1 MSNEHTV
8 KSYEEELRY
17 LIDSVIKMGS
27 LTESQLV
34 DSMDAVIKV
43 DKDSIDKIIKS
54 DDEINKFRSKIDTQI
69 MTLLVKRAPMAIDLR
84 ETISSLKISQ
94 DLERIGDLSKS
105 NAKKVKPLPLDL
117 PEELLG
123 NLKRLGDL
131 VIKQLNDVLD
141 SYVNKNYDKA
151 KEVWEKDEQ
160 VDDLT
165 YIAMESVIDF
175 LSKEADLKEKLFS
188 NKMNGKIFIIEDE
201 PSIIQLVQHNLEKNG
216 FIVSSSVNGNDGLK
230 ELKKFQPDLLLLDW
244 MLPDL
249 SGIEI
254 CKNIRKDNSIKNLP
268 VIMLTA
274 KGEEEDK
281 IKGLDSG
288 VDDYLTKPFSFNELM
303 ARIKAVLRR
312 SNPNTVS
319 DNLEFED
326 LVLDRIEKRVY
337 RDKKEIQLGPTEFRL
352 LEFSLVNPKRVY
364 SRDQILENVWPNNIN
379 VESRTID
386 VHIRRLRKSINIQNK
401 KELIRTV
408 RSSGYSLI

>member
-1 MSNEHTV
+1 
-8 KSYEEELRY
+8 
-17 LIDSVIKMGS
+17 
-27 LTESQLV
+27 
-34 DSMDAVIKV
+34 
-43 DKDSIDKIIKS
+43 
-54 DDEINKFRSKIDTQI
+54 
-69 MTLLVKRAPMAIDLR
+69 
-84 ETISSLKISQ
+84 
-94 DLERIGDLSKS
+94 
-105 NAKKVKPLPLDL
+105 
-117 PEELLG
+117 
-123 NLKRLGDL
+123 
-131 VIKQLNDVLD
+131 
-141 SYVNKNYDKA
+141 
-151 KEVWEKDEQ
+151 
-160 VDDLT
+160 
-165 YIAMESVIDF
+165 
-175 LSKEADLKEKLFS
+175 
-188 NKMNGKIFIIEDE
+188 MNGKIFIIEDE

-216 FIVSSSVNGNDGLK
+216 FLVSSSLNGNDGLK

-254 CKNIRKDNSIKNLP
+254 CKNIRKDNSFKNLP

-274 KGEEEDK
+274 KGGEEDK

-288 VDDYLTKPFSFNELM
+288 VDDYLTIPFSFNELM
-303 ARIKAVLRR
+303 GRIKAVLRR
-312 SNPNTVS
+312 SSPNTVS

-352 LEFSLVNPKRVY
+352 LEFFLVNPKRVY

>member
-1 MSNEHTV
+1 
-8 KSYEEELRY
+8 
-17 LIDSVIKMGS
+17 
-27 LTESQLV
+27 
-34 DSMDAVIKV
+34 
-43 DKDSIDKIIKS
+43 
-54 DDEINKFRSKIDTQI
+54 
-69 MTLLVKRAPMAIDLR
+69 
-84 ETISSLKISQ
+84 
-94 DLERIGDLSKS
+94 
-105 NAKKVKPLPLDL
+105 
-117 PEELLG
+117 
-123 NLKRLGDL
+123 
-131 VIKQLNDVLD
+131 
-141 SYVNKNYDKA
+141 
-151 KEVWEKDEQ
+151 
-160 VDDLT
+160 
-165 YIAMESVIDF
+165 
-175 LSKEADLKEKLFS
+175 
-188 NKMNGKIFIIEDE
+188 MNGKIFIIEDE

-216 FIVSSSVNGNDGLK
+216 FLVSSSLNGNDGLK

-254 CKNIRKDNSIKNLP
+254 CKNIRKDNSFKNLP

-319 DNLEFED
+319 DNLKFDD
-326 LVLDRIEKRVY
+326 LMLDRIEKRVF
-337 RDKKEIQLGPTEFRL
+337 RDGQEIKLGPTEFRL
-352 LEFSLVNPKRVY
+352 LEFFLTNPKRVY
-364 SRDQILENVWPNNIN
+364 SRDQILESVWPNNVN

-386 VHIRRLRKSINIQNK
+386 VHIRRLRQSVNLKNK

>member
-1 MSNEHTV
+1 
-8 KSYEEELRY
+8 
-17 LIDSVIKMGS
+17 
-27 LTESQLV
+27 
-34 DSMDAVIKV
+34 
-43 DKDSIDKIIKS
+43 
-54 DDEINKFRSKIDTQI
+54 
-69 MTLLVKRAPMAIDLR
+69 
-84 ETISSLKISQ
+84 
-94 DLERIGDLSKS
+94 
-105 NAKKVKPLPLDL
+105 
-117 PEELLG
+117 
-123 NLKRLGDL
+123 
-131 VIKQLNDVLD
+131 
-141 SYVNKNYDKA
+141 
-151 KEVWEKDEQ
+151 
-160 VDDLT
+160 
-165 YIAMESVIDF
+165 
-175 LSKEADLKEKLFS
+175 
-188 NKMNGKIFIIEDE
+188 MNGKIFIIEDE

-216 FIVSSSVNGNDGLK
+216 FLVSSSLNGNDGLK

-254 CKNIRKDNSIKNLP
+254 CKNIRKDNSFKNLP

-319 DNLEFED
+319 DNLKFDD
-326 LVLDRIEKRVY
+326 LILDRIEKRVF
-337 RDKKEIQLGPTEFRL
+337 RDGQEIKLGPTEFRL
-352 LEFSLVNPKRVY
+352 LDFFLTNPKRVY
-364 SRDQILENVWPNNIN
+364 SRDQILESVWPNNVN

-386 VHIRRLRKSINIQNK
+386 VHIRRLRQSVNLKNK

>member
-1 MSNEHTV
+1 
-8 KSYEEELRY
+8 
-17 LIDSVIKMGS
+17 
-27 LTESQLV
+27 
-34 DSMDAVIKV
+34 
-43 DKDSIDKIIKS
+43 
-54 DDEINKFRSKIDTQI
+54 
-69 MTLLVKRAPMAIDLR
+69 
-84 ETISSLKISQ
+84 
-94 DLERIGDLSKS
+94 
-105 NAKKVKPLPLDL
+105 
-117 PEELLG
+117 
-123 NLKRLGDL
+123 
-131 VIKQLNDVLD
+131 
-141 SYVNKNYDKA
+141 
-151 KEVWEKDEQ
+151 
-160 VDDLT
+160 
-165 YIAMESVIDF
+165 
-175 LSKEADLKEKLFS
+175 
-188 NKMNGKIFIIEDE
+188 MNGKIFIIEDE

-216 FIVSSSVNGNDGLK
+216 FIVSSSLNGNDGLK

-254 CKNIRKDNSIKNLP
+254 CKNIRKDNIFKNLP

-319 DNLEFED
+319 DNLKFDD
-326 LVLDRIEKRVY
+326 LLLDRIEKRVF
-337 RDKKEIQLGPTEFRL
+337 RDDQEIKLGPTEFRL
-352 LEFSLVNPKRVY
+352 LEFFLTNPKRVY
-364 SRDQILENVWPNNIN
+364 SRDQILESVWPNNVN

-386 VHIRRLRKSINIQNK
+386 VHIRRLRQSVNLKNK

>member
-1 MSNEHTV
+1 
-8 KSYEEELRY
+8 
-17 LIDSVIKMGS
+17 
-27 LTESQLV
+27 
-34 DSMDAVIKV
+34 
-43 DKDSIDKIIKS
+43 
-54 DDEINKFRSKIDTQI
+54 
-69 MTLLVKRAPMAIDLR
+69 
-84 ETISSLKISQ
+84 
-94 DLERIGDLSKS
+94 
-105 NAKKVKPLPLDL
+105 
-117 PEELLG
+117 
-123 NLKRLGDL
+123 
-131 VIKQLNDVLD
+131 
-141 SYVNKNYDKA
+141 
-151 KEVWEKDEQ
+151 
-160 VDDLT
+160 
-165 YIAMESVIDF
+165 
-175 LSKEADLKEKLFS
+175 
-188 NKMNGKIFIIEDE
+188 MNGKIFIIEDE
-201 PSIIQLVQHNLEKNG
+201 PSIIQLVQRNLEKNG
-216 FIVSSSVNGNDGLK
+216 FIVSSSLNGNDGLK
-230 ELKKFQPDLLLLDW
+230 ELKKFQPYLLLLDW

-254 CKNIRKDNSIKNLP
+254 CKYIRKDNSIKNLP

-352 LEFSLVNPKRVY
+352 LEFFLVNPKRVY

>member
-1 MSNEHTV
+1 
-8 KSYEEELRY
+8 
-17 LIDSVIKMGS
+17 
-27 LTESQLV
+27 
-34 DSMDAVIKV
+34 
-43 DKDSIDKIIKS
+43 
-54 DDEINKFRSKIDTQI
+54 
-69 MTLLVKRAPMAIDLR
+69 
-84 ETISSLKISQ
+84 
-94 DLERIGDLSKS
+94 
-105 NAKKVKPLPLDL
+105 
-117 PEELLG
+117 
-123 NLKRLGDL
+123 
-131 VIKQLNDVLD
+131 
-141 SYVNKNYDKA
+141 
-151 KEVWEKDEQ
+151 
-160 VDDLT
+160 
-165 YIAMESVIDF
+165 
-175 LSKEADLKEKLFS
+175 
-188 NKMNGKIFIIEDE
+188 MNGRIFIIEDE

-249 SGIEI
+249 SGVEI
-254 CKNIRKDNSIKNLP
+254 CKNIRKDNSFKNLP

-319 DNLEFED
+319 DNLKFDD
-326 LVLDRIEKRVY
+326 LMLDRIEKRVF
-337 RDKKEIQLGPTEFRL
+337 RDGQEIKLGPTEFRL
-352 LEFSLVNPKRVY
+352 LEFFLTNPKRVY
-364 SRDQILENVWPNNIN
+364 SRDQILESVWPNNIN

-386 VHIRRLRKSINIQNK
+386 VHIRRLRQSVNLKNK